1 MATQSRA
8 GDEQLWAQ
16 IEREKRID
24 TRLRRVSIVAWACTL
39 LFTLVFAILTGL
51 QTARVMVQFTRVP
64 SDDWGTILQAAMIAQ
79 VLVPIVVVLMILSAL
94 IGTLSTV
101 GIFLRLRTASLQ
113 EIQLRLASLEAMLT
127 RDYSAR

>member
-51 QTARVMVQFTRVP
+51 QTARVMVQFTRVA